1 MRDTIDAPG
10 EAADDRDALAG
21 EVNREMIS
29 SLPSIG
35 RSAARANDRNSPPVV
50 RLEVAP
56 HERDRR
62 LVVDL
67 LQAGRVLGVVPRV
80 CLHARLA
87 HELQLVQRVDLAAL
101 LDDARDG

>member
-21 EVNREMIS
+21 EVNREMLS

-35 RSAARANDRNSPPVV
+35 RSAARANDRNSPLVV

-56 HERDRR
+56 HEKDRR
-62 LVVDL
+62 PVIDL
-67 LQAGRVLGVVPRV
+67 PQSRRIIRIVPGV
-80 CLHARLA
+80 CLDARLFQ
-87 HELQLVQRVDLAAL
+87 ESQLVQRVDLAAL
-101 LDDARDG
+101 LDDA